1 MNIHEACR
9 ESSHIY
15 TTDNTMISASSAA
28 KACAHAS
35 TYLFTI
41 HKFGSRRR
49 KHWTKKKMD
58 SKRCCL
64 ILAPCEIGWF
74 DLSCR
79 RRGEVQRSFLFCLF
93 YQKKKENKK
102 KLRCWTRLQHHC
114 HSRYAE
120 ACERTRN
127 TKLPHKQQQKK
138 TRNSDTWLWLHHIM
152 RCIVWIR
159 FRQSTKNT
167 HIFISYR
174 VYCALCTLPCQPRAT
189 TPAHT
194 HTRYSYSYEFIP
206 YAIINGSH
214 YIRLNNNQKTCT
226 AYIDGV
232 WPGHQPWRTLV
243 RTEDVCNMCKY
254 AMTILFIFIFITG
267 TSIEYKNYIRT
278 PYMDLVREPPSSPSP
293 IVATTSVHCLPF
305 RIRHSVV
312 LLRTSDGW

>member
-1 MNIHEACR
+1 MKAHIFTPQTTPWFLLHLRLRRAR
-9 ESSHIY
+9 MRPHIY
-15 TTDNTMISASSAA
+15 SLFTNSDRVVENIGRRKKWTAKDAAWFWLPVKLVGSTSAA
-28 KACAHAS
+28 VVAEKCKGVF
-35 TYLFTI
+35 YFVYFT
-41 HKFGSRRR
+41 
-49 KHWTKKKMD
+49 
-58 SKRCCL
+58 
-64 ILAPCEIGWF
+64 
-74 DLSCR
+74 
-79 RRGEVQRSFLFCLF
+79 
-93 YQKKKENKK
+93 KKKENKK

-138 TRNSDTWLWLHHIM
+138 TRNSDTWLWLHHIL